1 VKPDNNLQIPLDETN
16 REFMYALHL
25 VNNTRHNVFLTG
37 KAGTGKTTFL
47 QYLRQNTTKK
57 LVVLAPTGVAAINAG
72 GSTIHSF
79 FKVNPSVYVPGDS
92 RLATRPRDKDPDK
105 STIYDHFKFGK
116 EHLEV
121 IRSMDV
127 LVIDEVSMLRVDL
140 LDVIDTILR
149 VYRKKMD
156 EAFGGAQVLFI
167 GDIFQLP
174 PVTLSKEWRILEKY
188 YKSPFFFSSK
198 VLRSNL
204 PTRVELQKI
213 YRQTEPRFVE
223 LLNAVR
229 DGKISEDQL
238 YLLNARLFEDFTPP
252 EGQHIVHLVTT
263 NNKALDINNRKL
275 AGLPAEPVH
284 YKASSTGVFPSDM
297 YSSPFDLQLKEGAQV
312 IFTVN
317 SWHQKYYNGLLG
329 TVTKMNADMIEVQA
343 ADGANYEVERY
354 TWYNI
359 SYDFDEELQKVRE
372 NIIGS
377 FTQFPLKLAW
387 AMTVHKSQGLT
398 FDKVIVD
405 VGNSFEAGQ
414 VYVALSRCRS
424 FNGLY
429 LKSEI
434 TRNSIKTNDV
444 ALAFDKYTTKALPKE
459 VHYIPPTPTPREA
472 GPVDF

>member
-1 VKPDNNLQIPLDETN
+1 MDNSFKIPLDEDN
-16 REFMYALHL
+16 LEFMYALHL
-25 VNNTRHNVFLTG
+25 VNNTMQNVFLTG

-47 QYLRQNTTKK
+47 QYVRQNTTKR

-72 GSTIHSF
+72 GTTIHSF
-79 FKVNPSVYVPGDS
+79 FKVNPSVYVPGDA
-92 RLATRPRDKDPDK
+92 RLTTKPRDNDPDK

-116 EHLEV
+116 EHLEI
-121 IRSMDV
+121 IRKMDV

-140 LDVIDTILR
+140 LDVIDRILR
-149 VYRKKMD
+149 VFRKKAD
-156 EAFGGAQVLFI
+156 EPFGGVQMLFI

-174 PVTLSKEWRILEKY
+174 PVTLSSEWRILEKY

-204 PTRVELQKI
+204 PVRVELQKI

-229 DGKISEDQL
+229 DGKITEDQL
-238 YLLNARLFEDFTPP
+238 FLLNARLFADFTPP
-252 EGQHIVHLVTT
+252 DGQHIVHLVTT
-263 NNKALDINNRKL
+263 NNKALEINNRKL
-275 AGLPAEPVH
+275 AQLPDELVVF
-284 YKASSTGVFPSDM
+284 KSSSTGVFPADM
-297 YSSPFDLQLKEGAQV
+297 RSSPSELMIKKGAQV

-329 TVTKMNADMIEVQA
+329 TVTEIEKDKIFVQA
-343 ADGANYEVERY
+343 ADGNIYEVERY

-359 SYDFDEELQKVRE
+359 SYDFDEELQRVKE
-372 NIIGS
+372 NVIGS
-377 FTQFPLKLAW
+377 YIQFPLKLAW

-424 FNGLY
+424 FGGLY

-434 TRNSIKTNDV
+434 TRKSIKTNDV
-444 ALAFDKYTTKALPKE
+444 ALAFDRYTTKAIPRDIK
-459 VHYIPPTPTPREA
+459 YIAPAPVPGEA
-472 GPVDF
+472 GPAEF